1 MEASNRDVLME
12 CGIGYGKTFAGS
24 IWATKNVF
32 QYPGAPGMIA
42 SRDFPQLKKA
52 VLPEMKKALAM
63 FGLKEKKT
71 GTLGPMQ
78 YRFNGSD
85 YTYTFWNGTIIYC
98 VTAQNYDSS
107 FRGPNMAW
115 IWADEVDYYKP
126 EAFQTMLGRLRIK
139 PELLRCTSSPKGFN
153 FVWEYF
159 YNSEG
164 AADRL
169 VLNAPT
175 WDNLNLSAEYV
186 DSLRSFY
193 SPRLFEQECGAKR
206 LQINVGAVFNEFDR
220 NKHVRPCRDT
230 LPDDAQLYFF
240 TDYNISNYCGVFQ
253 WYDRENDIVYTI
265 GEIHLKFEDS
275 RKMAQKIKSLY
286 PDRPVIVIG
295 DATGNNKRD
304 VAITKT
310 NYQHFQDAGLLTQR
324 FKNPPVESRIIS
336 ANSNL
341 YHQNIVIDPSA
352 KNLIRDLELVAWRE
366 DGNGIE
372 KSDLSLSHS
381 SDAWSY
387 GDWFFHGLIKK
398 KKAKFTTSYY

>member
-1 MEASNRDVLME
+1 
-12 CGIGYGKTFAGS
+12 
-24 IWATKNVF
+24 
-32 QYPGAPGMIA
+32 
-42 SRDFPQLKKA
+42 
-52 VLPEMKKALAM
+52 
-63 FGLKEKKT
+63 
-71 GTLGPMQ
+71 
-78 YRFNGSD
+78 
-85 YTYTFWNGTIIYC
+85 
-98 VTAQNYDSS
+98 
-107 FRGPNMAW
+107 MAW
-115 IWADEVDYYKP
+115 IWADEVDYYKL

-159 YNSEG
+159 YNSDG
-164 AADRL
+164 SDQRL

-175 WDNLNLSAEYV
+175 WDNLNLSQEYV

-220 NKHVRPCRDT
+220 AIHVEDCKNS
-230 LPDDAQLYFF
+230 LPDDVQLYFF

-253 WYDRENDIVYTI
+253 WYDRPNDIVYTI

-310 NYQHFQDAGLLTQR
+310 NYQHFKDAGLLTQK

-341 YHQNIVIDPSA
+341 YHKKCVVDPSC
-352 KNLIRDLELVAWRE
+352 KTTIKDLELLAWKE
-366 DGNGIE
+366 DGSGVD
-372 KSDLSLSHS
+372 KSDINLSHA

-387 GDWFFHGLIKK
+387 GDWFFHGIIKK
-398 KKAKFTTSYY
+398 KKAKFTASYY